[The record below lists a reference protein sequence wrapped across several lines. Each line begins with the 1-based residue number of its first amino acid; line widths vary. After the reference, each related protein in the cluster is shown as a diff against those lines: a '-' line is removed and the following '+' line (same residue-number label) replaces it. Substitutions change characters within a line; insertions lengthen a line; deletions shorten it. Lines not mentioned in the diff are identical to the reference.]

1 VIEYAILF
9 GLGFLTATLLALLIA
24 PAIHRRIV
32 AYTENRIRA
41 TMPISPQE
49 VRAQKDMARAL
60 YAAENAKV
68 RQELETEREKNTS
81 LRLANEAASSDAYRL
96 GEQNRSFSLKIEE
109 LTLEIGELRAA
120 LDASEE
126 RAGIIQA
133 NLLQQE
139 QAANERA
146 SQMSD
151 LTARLTNLT
160 RELDDSKIL
169 AATRDLEAEQAKQSA
184 TRFRKE
190 GETVT
195 RELQDIAS
203 RNREAMEAVARES
216 RKVTRLEEQL
226 ASTIAKNADLDTMLT
241 LRNQEVARLKEQLAA
256 TGGRSNDM
264 IIRLPNPAVPVEK
277 PVERQQAAA
286 PAHAATLE
294 TAPAIETD
302 AQQTA
307 APEDAAPASPPEEP
321 GAQPGASAPE
331 GLEQEIE
338 DIRNQ
343 GTALTERLLNVRG
356 TGNDEPIRREIA
368 RIAAEMIA
376 LTAAQEGE
384 ASPIP
389 GLLAKASG
397 SSGRESLA
405 KRAKVVMEKR
415 KR

>member
-1 VIEYAILF
+1 MIEYAILF
-9 GLGFLTATLLALLIA
+9 GLGFLTATLLALMIA

-32 AYTENRIRA
+32 AYTESRLRA

-68 RQELETEREKNTS
+68 RQELDTEREKNTS

-109 LTLEIGELRAA
+109 LTLEITELRAA

-126 RAGIIQA
+126 RAGAIGA

-146 SQMSD
+146 TQMSD

-160 RELDDSKIL
+160 RELDDSKIT

-190 GETVT
+190 GETAT
-195 RELQDIAS
+195 RELQDVAA
-203 RNREAMEAVARES
+203 RNKEAMTAVARES
-216 RKVTRLEEQL
+216 RKVTRLEEQI
-226 ASTIAKNADLDTMLT
+226 ATVMAKNADLDTMLT

-277 PVERQQAAA
+277 VSSPPQPAVSA
-286 PAHAATLE
+286 PE
-294 TAPAIETD
+294 IAPAIAAETPEVGT
-302 AQQTA
+302 AGA
-307 APEDAAPASPPEEP
+307 APVLPVAEEP
-321 GAQPGASAPE
+321 TATPPE
-331 GLEQEIE
+331 GLAQEIE

-368 RIAAEMIA
+368 RIAAQMIA

-384 ASPIP
+384 KSPIP
-389 GLLAKASG
+389 ALLAKASP

-405 KRAKVVMEKR
+405 AQASALVEKR
-415 KR
+415 KG

>member
-1 VIEYAILF
+1 MIEYAILF

-68 RQELETEREKNTS
+68 RQELDTEREKNTS

-133 NLLQQE
+133 NLAQQE

-190 GETVT
+190 GETAT
-195 RELQDIAS
+195 RELQDVAA
-203 RNREAMEAVARES
+203 RNKEAMTAVARES
-216 RKVTRLEEQL
+216 RKVTRLEEQVATL
-226 ASTIAKNADLDTMLT
+226 MAKNADLDTMLT
-241 LRNQEVARLKEQLAA
+241 LRNQEAARLKEQLAA
-256 TGGRSNDM
+256 TGGRANDM
-264 IIRLPNPAVPVEK
+264 IIRLPNPAVPVETAVNPPPQPAPAAALEVVPVTEEEATPAVAAK
-277 PVERQQAAA
+277 EAAISPVEE
-286 PAHAATLE
+286 P
-294 TAPAIETD
+294 
-302 AQQTA
+302 
-307 APEDAAPASPPEEP
+307 AAPAS
-321 GAQPGASAPE
+321 E

-384 ASPIP
+384 TSPIP
-389 GLLAKASG
+389 GLLAKASK

-415 KR
+415 KH

>member
-1 VIEYAILF
+1 MIEYAILF

-32 AYTENRIRA
+32 AYTEKRIHA

-96 GEQNRSFSLKIEE
+96 GEQNRSLSLKIEE

-120 LDASEE
+120 LDAAED
-126 RAGIIQA
+126 RASTIQA
-133 NLLQQE
+133 ALSQQE

-146 SQMSD
+146 NQMAD

-264 IIRLPNPAVPVEK
+264 IIRLPNPAEK
-277 PVERQQAAA
+277 PVEQPQPAATA
-286 PAHAATLE
+286 PAATLE
-294 TAPAIETD
+294 TAPAIEREVP
-302 AQQTA
+302 QTA

-321 GAQPGASAPE
+321 SAEPDASAPE

-376 LTAAQEGE
+376 LTAAREGE

-389 GLLAKASG
+389 GLLAKASD

-405 KRAKVVMEKR
+405 TRAKVVMEKR

>member
-1 VIEYAILF
+1 MIEYAILF

-32 AYTENRIRA
+32 AYTENRLRA

-68 RQELETEREKNTS
+68 RQELDTEREKNTS

-96 GEQNRSFSLKIEE
+96 GEQNRGFSLKIEE

-120 LDASEE
+120 LDTSEE
-126 RAGIIQA
+126 RANAIA
-133 NLLQQE
+133 TNLTQQE

-146 SQMSD
+146 AQMSD

-160 RELDDSKIL
+160 RELDDTKITS
-169 AATRDLEAEQAKQSA
+169 ATRDLEAEQAKQSA

-190 GETVT
+190 GETAT
-195 RELQDIAS
+195 RELQDVAA
-203 RNREAMEAVARES
+203 RNKEAMTAVARES
-216 RKVTRLEEQL
+216 RKVTRLEDQV
-226 ASTIAKNADLDTMLT
+226 ATVMAKNADLDTMLT

-256 TGGRSNDM
+256 TGGRANDM

-277 PVERQQAAA
+277 AASELPPAA
-286 PAHAATLE
+286 PAAADAPETVPVVAE
-294 TAPAIETD
+294 DVAQAVTTEEAAASAVVEPTAP
-302 AQQTA
+302 
-307 APEDAAPASPPEEP
+307 S
-321 GAQPGASAPE
+321 PE

-368 RIAAEMIA
+368 RIAARMIA
-376 LTAAQEGE
+376 LTAAQEGDK
-384 ASPIP
+384 SPIP

-397 SSGRESLA
+397 ASGRDSLA
-405 KRAKVVMEKR
+405 VRAGALMGKREG
-415 KR
+415 

>member
-1 VIEYAILF
+1 MIEYAILF

-68 RQELETEREKNTS
+68 RQELDTEREKNTS

-133 NLLQQE
+133 NLAQQE

-190 GETVT
+190 GETAT
-195 RELQDIAS
+195 RELQDVAA
-203 RNREAMEAVARES
+203 RNKEAMTAVARES
-216 RKVTRLEEQL
+216 RKVTRLEEQVATL
-226 ASTIAKNADLDTMLT
+226 MAKNADLDTMLT

-256 TGGRSNDM
+256 TGGRANDM

-277 PVERQQAAA
+277 AVNPPPQPAPAAALEVAPVAEAEATPAVAAEEAAISPVEK
-286 PAHAATLE
+286 T
-294 TAPAIETD
+294 TAPA
-302 AQQTA
+302 
-307 APEDAAPASPPEEP
+307 S
-321 GAQPGASAPE
+321 E

-384 ASPIP
+384 TSPIP

-397 SSGRESLA
+397 SSGRDSLA

-415 KR
+415 KH

>member
-264 IIRLPNPAVPVEK
+264 IIRLPNPAVPAEK

-286 PAHAATLE
+286 PTPAATLE
-294 TAPAIETD
+294 TAPAIEKD

-307 APEDAAPASPPEEP
+307 APEDATPASPPEEP
-321 GAQPGASAPE
+321 SAQPGALAPE

>member
-1 VIEYAILF
+1 MIEYAILF

-68 RQELETEREKNTS
+68 RQELDTEREKNTS

-120 LDASEE
+120 LDAAEE
-126 RAGIIQA
+126 HAGVVQA
-133 NLLQQE
+133 NLAQQE

-146 SQMSD
+146 GQMSD

-190 GETVT
+190 GETAT
-195 RELQDIAS
+195 RELQDVAA
-203 RNREAMEAVARES
+203 RNKEAMTAVARES
-216 RKVTRLEEQL
+216 RKVTRLQEQV
-226 ASTIAKNADLDTMLT
+226 ATVMAKNADLDTMLT

-256 TGGRSNDM
+256 TGGRANDM

-277 PVERQQAAA
+277 TVSPSQPAA
-286 PAHAATLE
+286 PAPSAALE
-294 TAPAIETD
+294 TAPAE
-302 AQQTA
+302 
-307 APEDAAPASPPEEP
+307 EEAAPAMAAEEP
-321 GAQPGASAPE
+321 APPVVTEPAASQ

-384 ASPIP
+384 KSPIP

-415 KR
+415 EH

>member
-1 VIEYAILF
+1 MIEYAILF
-9 GLGFLTATLLALLIA
+9 ALGFLTATLLALLIA
-24 PAIHRRIV
+24 LAIHRRIV

-68 RQELETEREKNTS
+68 RQELDTEREKNTS

-120 LDASEE
+120 LDAAEE
-126 RAGIIQA
+126 HAGIIQA
-133 NLLQQE
+133 NLAQQE

-190 GETVT
+190 GETAT
-195 RELQDIAS
+195 RELQDVAA
-203 RNREAMEAVARES
+203 RNKEAMTAVARES
-216 RKVTRLEEQL
+216 RKVTRLEEQVATL
-226 ASTIAKNADLDTMLT
+226 MAKNADLDTMLT

-256 TGGRSNDM
+256 TGGRANDM

-277 PVERQQAAA
+277 TTSPSQPAA
-286 PAHAATLE
+286 PAPAAALE
-294 TAPAIETD
+294 TAPA
-302 AQQTA
+302 A
-307 APEDAAPASPPEEP
+307 EDEAAPAMAAAEPAPPVVTAP
-321 GAQPGASAPE
+321 AASQ

-384 ASPIP
+384 KSPIP

-415 KR
+415 KG

>member
-1 VIEYAILF
+1 MIEYAILF

-60 YAAENAKV
+60 YAAENAKI
-68 RQELETEREKNTS
+68 RQELDTEREKNTS

-96 GEQNRSFSLKIEE
+96 GEQNRGFSLKIEE

-120 LDASEE
+120 LDAAEE
-126 RAGIIQA
+126 HAGALQA
-133 NLLQQE
+133 NLAQQE

-146 SQMSD
+146 GQMSD
-151 LTARLTNLT
+151 LTARLTHLT

-190 GETVT
+190 GETAT
-195 RELQDIAS
+195 RELQDVAA
-203 RNREAMEAVARES
+203 RNKEAMTAVARES
-216 RKVTRLEEQL
+216 RKVTRLEEQV
-226 ASTIAKNADLDTMLT
+226 ATVMAKNADLDTMLT

-264 IIRLPNPAVPVEK
+264 IIRLPNPAVSDDKTVNPSQ
-277 PVERQQAAA
+277 P
-286 PAHAATLE
+286 
-294 TAPAIETD
+294 TAPAP
-302 AQQTA
+302 A
-307 APEDAAPASPPEEP
+307 AALEPAPAAEEAIPAAAAEEP
-321 GAQPGASAPE
+321 APPVSTEPAASQ

-343 GTALTERLLNVRG
+343 GAALTERLLNVRG
-356 TGNDEPIRREIA
+356 AGNDEPIRREIA

-376 LTAAQEGE
+376 LTAAQEGD

-405 KRAKVVMEKR
+405 TRAKVVMEKR
-415 KR
+415 ER

>member
-1 VIEYAILF
+1 MIEYAILF

-60 YAAENAKV
+60 YAAENAKI
-68 RQELETEREKNTS
+68 RQELDTEREKNTS

-96 GEQNRSFSLKIEE
+96 GEQNRGFSLKIEE

-120 LDASEE
+120 LDAAEE
-126 RAGIIQA
+126 HAGALRA
-133 NLLQQE
+133 NLAQQE

-146 SQMSD
+146 GQMSD
-151 LTARLTNLT
+151 LTARLTHLT

-190 GETVT
+190 GETAT
-195 RELQDIAS
+195 RELQDVAA
-203 RNREAMEAVARES
+203 RNKEAMTAVARES
-216 RKVTRLEEQL
+216 RKVTRLEEQV
-226 ASTIAKNADLDTMLT
+226 ATVMAKNADLDTMLT

-264 IIRLPNPAVPVEK
+264 IIRLPNPAVSDDKTVSPSQ
-277 PVERQQAAA
+277 P
-286 PAHAATLE
+286 
-294 TAPAIETD
+294 TAPAP
-302 AQQTA
+302 A
-307 APEDAAPASPPEEP
+307 AALEPAPAAEEAIPAAAAEEP
-321 GAQPGASAPE
+321 APPVSTEPAASQ

-343 GTALTERLLNVRG
+343 GAALTERLLNVRG
-356 TGNDEPIRREIA
+356 VGNDGPIRREIA

-405 KRAKVVMEKR
+405 TRAKVVMEKR
-415 KR
+415 ER

>member
-1 VIEYAILF
+1 MSRVIEYAILF

-68 RQELETEREKNTS
+68 RQELDTEREKNTS

-120 LDASEE
+120 LDAAEE
-126 RAGIIQA
+126 HAGVVQA
-133 NLLQQE
+133 NLAQQE

-146 SQMSD
+146 GQMSD

-190 GETVT
+190 GETAT
-195 RELQDIAS
+195 RELQDVAA
-203 RNREAMEAVARES
+203 RNKEAMTAVARES
-216 RKVTRLEEQL
+216 RKVTRLEEQVATL
-226 ASTIAKNADLDTMLT
+226 MAKNADLDTMLT

-256 TGGRSNDM
+256 TGGRANDM

-277 PVERQQAAA
+277 TVSPSQPTAPAPAAA
-286 PAHAATLE
+286 LE
-294 TAPAIETD
+294 TAPAE
-302 AQQTA
+302 
-307 APEDAAPASPPEEP
+307 EEAAPAMAAEEP
-321 GAQPGASAPE
+321 APPVVTEPAASQ

-384 ASPIP
+384 KSPIP

-415 KR
+415 KH

>member
-1 VIEYAILF
+1 MIEYAILF

-68 RQELETEREKNTS
+68 RQELDTEREKNTS

-126 RAGIIQA
+126 HAGTVQA
-133 NLLQQE
+133 NLTQQE

-190 GETVT
+190 GETAT
-195 RELQDIAS
+195 RELQDVAA
-203 RNREAMEAVARES
+203 RNKEAMTAVARES
-216 RKVTRLEEQL
+216 RKVTRLEEQVATL
-226 ASTIAKNADLDTMLT
+226 MAKNADLDTMLT
-241 LRNQEVARLKEQLAA
+241 LRNQEAARLKEQLAA
-256 TGGRSNDM
+256 TGGRANDM
-264 IIRLPNPAVPVEK
+264 IIRLPNPAVPVETAVNPPPQPAPAAALEVVPVTEEEATPAVAAEEAAIS
-277 PVERQQAAA
+277 PVEE
-286 PAHAATLE
+286 P
-294 TAPAIETD
+294 
-302 AQQTA
+302 
-307 APEDAAPASPPEEP
+307 AAPAS
-321 GAQPGASAPE
+321 E

-384 ASPIP
+384 TSPIP
-389 GLLAKASG
+389 GLLAKASK

-415 KR
+415 KH

>member
-1 VIEYAILF
+1 MIEYAILF

-68 RQELETEREKNTS
+68 RQELDTEREKNTS

-120 LDASEE
+120 LDAAEE
-126 RAGIIQA
+126 HAGVVQA
-133 NLLQQE
+133 NLAQQE

-146 SQMSD
+146 GQMSD

-190 GETVT
+190 GETAT
-195 RELQDIAS
+195 RELQDVAA
-203 RNREAMEAVARES
+203 RNKEAMTAVARES
-216 RKVTRLEEQL
+216 RKVTRLEEQVATL
-226 ASTIAKNADLDTMLT
+226 MAKNADLDTMLT

-256 TGGRSNDM
+256 TGGRANDM
-264 IIRLPNPAVPVEK
+264 IIRLPNPAVPGEK
-277 PVERQQAAA
+277 TVSPSQPTAPAPAAA
-286 PAHAATLE
+286 LE
-294 TAPAIETD
+294 TAPAE
-302 AQQTA
+302 
-307 APEDAAPASPPEEP
+307 EEAAPAMAAEEP
-321 GAQPGASAPE
+321 APPVVTEPAASQ

-384 ASPIP
+384 KSPIP

-415 KR
+415 KH

>member
-1 VIEYAILF
+1 M
-9 GLGFLTATLLALLIA
+9 GFLTATLLALLIA

-32 AYTENRIRA
+32 AYTESRLRA

-96 GEQNRSFSLKIEE
+96 GEQNRSLSLKIEE
-109 LTLEIGELRAA
+109 MTLEIGELRTG

-126 RAGIIQA
+126 RAGTIA
-133 NLLQQE
+133 ASLTQQE

-146 SQMSD
+146 SQMAD

-190 GETVT
+190 GETAS
-195 RELQDIAS
+195 RELQDVAA
-203 RNREAMEAVARES
+203 RNKEAMSAVARES
-216 RKVTRLEEQL
+216 RKVARLEEQVATL
-226 ASTIAKNADLDTMLT
+226 MAKNADLDTMLT
-241 LRNQEVARLKEQLAA
+241 LRNQEAARLKEQLAA
-256 TGGRSNDM
+256 AGGRENDM
-264 IIRLPNPAVPVEK
+264 IIRLPNPAVPAEK
-277 PVERQQAAA
+277 AAPPPQQPAPAPEAA
-286 PAHAATLE
+286 PAIAADAGQAATEEESPALPVVE
-294 TAPAIETD
+294 EPTAP
-302 AQQTA
+302 
-307 APEDAAPASPPEEP
+307 
-321 GAQPGASAPE
+321 QPN

-376 LTAAQEGE
+376 LTAAREGE
-384 ASPIP
+384 KSPIP
-389 GLLAKASG
+389 ELLAKASG

-415 KR
+415 KH

>member
-1 VIEYAILF
+1 MIEYAILF

-24 PAIHRRIV
+24 PAIHRRVV
-32 AYTENRIRA
+32 AYTENRLRA

-68 RQELETEREKNTS
+68 RQELDTEREKNTS

-96 GEQNRSFSLKIEE
+96 GEQNRGFSLKIEE

-126 RAGIIQA
+126 RAGTISA

-160 RELDDSKIL
+160 RELDDSKIT
-169 AATRDLEAEQAKQSA
+169 AATRDLEAEQAKQTA

-190 GETVT
+190 GETAT
-195 RELQDIAS
+195 RELQDVAA
-203 RNREAMEAVARES
+203 RNKEAMTAVARES

-226 ASTIAKNADLDTMLT
+226 ATLMAKNADLDTMLT

-277 PVERQQAAA
+277 AVSPPQPVAA
-286 PAHAATLE
+286 PAPVAALE
-294 TAPAIETD
+294 TAPVVAEE
-302 AQQTA
+302 AAEAVSAEETA
-307 APEDAAPASPPEEP
+307 APPVVEPAAP
-321 GAQPGASAPE
+321 APE

-376 LTAAQEGE
+376 LTAAREGE

-405 KRAKVVMEKR
+405 TRAKVVMEKR
-415 KR
+415 KG

>member
-1 VIEYAILF
+1 MSRVIEYAILF

-68 RQELETEREKNTS
+68 RQELDTEREKNTS

-133 NLLQQE
+133 NLAQQE

-190 GETVT
+190 GETAT
-195 RELQDIAS
+195 RELQDVAA
-203 RNREAMEAVARES
+203 RNKEAMTAVARES
-216 RKVTRLEEQL
+216 RKVTRLEEQVATL
-226 ASTIAKNADLDTMLT
+226 MAKNADLDTMLT
-241 LRNQEVARLKEQLAA
+241 LRNQEAARLKEQLAA
-256 TGGRSNDM
+256 TGGRANDM
-264 IIRLPNPAVPVEK
+264 IIRLPNPAVPVETAVNPPPQPAPAAALEVVPVTEEEATSAVAAEEAAIS
-277 PVERQQAAA
+277 PVEE
-286 PAHAATLE
+286 P
-294 TAPAIETD
+294 
-302 AQQTA
+302 
-307 APEDAAPASPPEEP
+307 AAPAS
-321 GAQPGASAPE
+321 E

-384 ASPIP
+384 TSPIP
-389 GLLAKASG
+389 GLLAKASK

-415 KR
+415 KH

>member
-1 VIEYAILF
+1 MIEYAILF

-264 IIRLPNPAVPVEK
+264 IIRLPNPAVPAEK

-286 PAHAATLE
+286 PTPAATLE

>member
-1 VIEYAILF
+1 MIEYAILF

-32 AYTENRIRA
+32 AYTENRLRA

-68 RQELETEREKNTS
+68 RQELDTEREKNTS

-96 GEQNRSFSLKIEE
+96 GEQNRSLSLKIEE

-120 LDASEE
+120 LDTSEE
-126 RAGIIQA
+126 RAGAIA
-133 NLLQQE
+133 MNLTQQE

-146 SQMSD
+146 AQMSD

-160 RELDDSKIL
+160 RELDDSKIT

-184 TRFRKE
+184 SRFRKE
-190 GETVT
+190 GETAT
-195 RELQDIAS
+195 RELQDVAA
-203 RNREAMEAVARES
+203 RNKEAMTAVARES
-216 RKVTRLEEQL
+216 RKVTRLEDQV
-226 ASTIAKNADLDTMLT
+226 ATVMAKNADLDTMLT

-277 PVERQQAAA
+277 AASPVPAPAAA
-286 PAHAATLE
+286 LE
-294 TAPAIETD
+294 TTPVVAEDVTQAVTTEE
-302 AQQTA
+302 A
-307 APEDAAPASPPEEP
+307 AVSPMVEP
-321 GAQPGASAPE
+321 TTPSPE

-368 RIAAEMIA
+368 RIAAKMIA

-384 ASPIP
+384 TSPIP

-405 KRAKVVMEKR
+405 TGASALMR
-415 KR
+415 KREQ

>member
-1 VIEYAILF
+1 MIEYAILF

-68 RQELETEREKNTS
+68 RQELDTEREKNTS

-120 LDASEE
+120 LDAAEE
-126 RAGIIQA
+126 HAGIIQA
-133 NLLQQE
+133 NLAQQE

-190 GETVT
+190 GETAT
-195 RELQDIAS
+195 RELQDVAA
-203 RNREAMEAVARES
+203 RNKEAMTAVARES
-216 RKVTRLEEQL
+216 RKVTRLEEQVATL
-226 ASTIAKNADLDTMLT
+226 MAKNADLDTMLT

-256 TGGRSNDM
+256 TGGRANDM

-277 PVERQQAAA
+277 TTSPSQPAA
-286 PAHAATLE
+286 PAPAAALE
-294 TAPAIETD
+294 TAPA
-302 AQQTA
+302 A
-307 APEDAAPASPPEEP
+307 EDEAAPAMAAAEPAPPVVTAP
-321 GAQPGASAPE
+321 AASQ

-384 ASPIP
+384 KSPIP

-415 KR
+415 EH

>member
-1 VIEYAILF
+1 M
-9 GLGFLTATLLALLIA
+9 GFLTATLLALLIA

-68 RQELETEREKNTS
+68 RQELDTEREKNTS

-133 NLLQQE
+133 NLAQQE

-190 GETVT
+190 GETAT
-195 RELQDIAS
+195 RELQDVAA
-203 RNREAMEAVARES
+203 RNKEAMTAVARES
-216 RKVTRLEEQL
+216 RKVTRLEEQVATL
-226 ASTIAKNADLDTMLT
+226 MAKNADLDTMLT
-241 LRNQEVARLKEQLAA
+241 LRNQEAARLKEQLAA
-256 TGGRSNDM
+256 TGGRANDM
-264 IIRLPNPAVPVEK
+264 IIRLPNPAVPVETAVNPPPQPAPAAALEVVPVTEEEATSAVAAEEAAIS
-277 PVERQQAAA
+277 PVEE
-286 PAHAATLE
+286 P
-294 TAPAIETD
+294 
-302 AQQTA
+302 
-307 APEDAAPASPPEEP
+307 AAPAS
-321 GAQPGASAPE
+321 E

-384 ASPIP
+384 TSPIP
-389 GLLAKASG
+389 GLLAKASK

-415 KR
+415 KH

>member
-1 VIEYAILF
+1 MIEYAILF
-9 GLGFLTATLLALLIA
+9 GLGFLTATLLALMIA

-32 AYTENRIRA
+32 AYTENRLRA

-68 RQELETEREKNTS
+68 RQELDTEREKNTS

-109 LTLEIGELRAA
+109 LTLEITELRAA

-126 RAGIIQA
+126 RAGAIGA

-146 SQMSD
+146 AQMSD

-160 RELDDSKIL
+160 RELDDSKIT

-190 GETVT
+190 GETAT
-195 RELQDIAS
+195 RELQDVAA
-203 RNREAMEAVARES
+203 RNKEAMTAVARES
-216 RKVTRLEEQL
+216 RKVTRLEEQV
-226 ASTIAKNADLDTMLT
+226 ATVMAKNADLDTMLT

-277 PVERQQAAA
+277 AVSPQQ
-286 PAHAATLE
+286 PAV
-294 TAPAIETD
+294 
-302 AQQTA
+302 
-307 APEDAAPASPPEEP
+307 
-321 GAQPGASAPE
+321 SAPE
-331 GLEQEIE
+331 IAPAVAAETPEVETAGDAPVLPVAEEPTATPPEGLAQEIE

-368 RIAAEMIA
+368 RIAAQMIA

-384 ASPIP
+384 KSPIP
-389 GLLAKASG
+389 GLLAKASA

-405 KRAKVVMEKR
+405 KQASALVEKR
-415 KR
+415 KG

>member
-1 VIEYAILF
+1 MIEYAILF

-68 RQELETEREKNTS
+68 RQELDTEREKNTS

-96 GEQNRSFSLKIEE
+96 GEQNRSLSLKIEE

-120 LDASEE
+120 LDTSEE
-126 RAGIIQA
+126 RAGAIA
-133 NLLQQE
+133 MSLTQQE

-146 SQMSD
+146 AQMSD

-160 RELDDSKIL
+160 RELDDSKIT

-184 TRFRKE
+184 SRFRKE
-190 GETVT
+190 GETAT
-195 RELQDIAS
+195 RELQDVAA
-203 RNREAMEAVARES
+203 RNKEAMTAVARES
-216 RKVTRLEEQL
+216 RKVTRLEDQV
-226 ASTIAKNADLDTMLT
+226 ATVMAKNADLDTMLT

-277 PVERQQAAA
+277 AASQLQPAA
-286 PAHAATLE
+286 PAPAAALE
-294 TAPAIETD
+294 TTPVVAEDVTQAVTTEE
-302 AQQTA
+302 A
-307 APEDAAPASPPEEP
+307 AVSPMVEP
-321 GAQPGASAPE
+321 TTPSPE

-368 RIAAEMIA
+368 RIAAKMIA

-384 ASPIP
+384 TSPIP

-405 KRAKVVMEKR
+405 MGASALMR
-415 KR
+415 KREQ

>member
-1 VIEYAILF
+1 MSRVIEYAILF

-32 AYTENRIRA
+32 AYTENRLRA

-96 GEQNRSFSLKIEE
+96 GEQNRSLSLKIEE
-109 LTLEIGELRAA
+109 MTLEIGELRTG

-126 RAGIIQA
+126 RAGTIA
-133 NLLQQE
+133 ASLTQQE

-146 SQMSD
+146 SQMAD

-190 GETVT
+190 GETAS
-195 RELQDIAS
+195 RELQDVAA
-203 RNREAMEAVARES
+203 RNKEAMSAVARES
-216 RKVTRLEEQL
+216 RKVARLEEQVATL
-226 ASTIAKNADLDTMLT
+226 MAKNADLDTMLT
-241 LRNQEVARLKEQLAA
+241 LRNQEAARLREQLAA
-256 TGGRSNDM
+256 AGGRENDM
-264 IIRLPNPAVPVEK
+264 IIRLPNPAVPAEK
-277 PVERQQAAA
+277 AAPPPQQPAPAPEAA
-286 PAHAATLE
+286 PAIAADAGQAATEEESPALPVVE
-294 TAPAIETD
+294 EPTAP
-302 AQQTA
+302 
-307 APEDAAPASPPEEP
+307 
-321 GAQPGASAPE
+321 QPN

-376 LTAAQEGE
+376 LTAAREGE
-384 ASPIP
+384 KSPIP

-415 KR
+415 KH

>member
-1 VIEYAILF
+1 MIEYAILF

-32 AYTENRIRA
+32 AYTENRLRA

-120 LDASEE
+120 LDTSEE
-126 RAGIIQA
+126 RAGTIAA
-133 NLLQQE
+133 NLTQQE

-146 SQMSD
+146 AQMSD

-190 GETVT
+190 GETAT
-195 RELQDIAS
+195 RELQDVAA
-203 RNREAMEAVARES
+203 RNKEAMTAVARES

-226 ASTIAKNADLDTMLT
+226 ATLMAKNADLDTMLT

-256 TGGRSNDM
+256 TGGRANDM

-277 PVERQQAAA
+277 AANPPQPAA
-286 PAHAATLE
+286 PAAALE
-294 TAPAIETD
+294 VVPVAEEEATPAV
-302 AQQTA
+302 A
-307 APEDAAPASPPEEP
+307 AEEAAASPVVEP
-321 GAQPGASAPE
+321 AVPVPE

-376 LTAAQEGE
+376 LTAAREGE

-415 KR
+415 KG

>member
-1 VIEYAILF
+1 MIEYAILF

-68 RQELETEREKNTS
+68 RQELDTEREKNTS

-133 NLLQQE
+133 NLAQQE

-169 AATRDLEAEQAKQSA
+169 AAARDLEAEQAKQSA

-190 GETVT
+190 GETAT
-195 RELQDIAS
+195 RELQDVAA
-203 RNREAMEAVARES
+203 RNKEAMTAVARES
-216 RKVTRLEEQL
+216 RKVTRLEEQVATL
-226 ASTIAKNADLDTMLT
+226 MAKNADLDTMLT
-241 LRNQEVARLKEQLAA
+241 LRNQEAARLKEQLAA
-256 TGGRSNDM
+256 TGGRANDM
-264 IIRLPNPAVPVEK
+264 IIRLPNPAVPVETAVNPPPQPAPATALEVVPVTEEEATSAVAAEEAAIS
-277 PVERQQAAA
+277 PVEE
-286 PAHAATLE
+286 P
-294 TAPAIETD
+294 
-302 AQQTA
+302 
-307 APEDAAPASPPEEP
+307 AAPAS
-321 GAQPGASAPE
+321 E

-384 ASPIP
+384 TSPIP
-389 GLLAKASG
+389 GLLAKASK

-415 KR
+415 KH

>member
-1 VIEYAILF
+1 MIEYAILF

-68 RQELETEREKNTS
+68 RQELDTEREKNTS

-120 LDASEE
+120 LDAAEE
-126 RAGIIQA
+126 HAGIIQA
-133 NLLQQE
+133 NLAQQE

-190 GETVT
+190 GETAT
-195 RELQDIAS
+195 RELQDVAA
-203 RNREAMEAVARES
+203 RNKEAMTAVARES
-216 RKVTRLEEQL
+216 RKVTRLEEQVATL
-226 ASTIAKNADLDTMLT
+226 MAKNADLDTMLT

-256 TGGRSNDM
+256 TGGRANDM

-277 PVERQQAAA
+277 TVSPSQPAA
-286 PAHAATLE
+286 PAPAAALE
-294 TAPAIETD
+294 TAPAAE
-302 AQQTA
+302 
-307 APEDAAPASPPEEP
+307 EEAAPAMAAEAAPPVVTEP
-321 GAQPGASAPE
+321 AVSQ

-384 ASPIP
+384 KSPIP

-415 KR
+415 EH

>member
-1 VIEYAILF
+1 MIEYAILF

-68 RQELETEREKNTS
+68 RQELDTEREKNTS

-133 NLLQQE
+133 NLAQHE

-190 GETVT
+190 GETAT
-195 RELQDIAS
+195 RELQDVAA
-203 RNREAMEAVARES
+203 RNKEAMTAVARES
-216 RKVTRLEEQL
+216 RKVTRLEEQVATL
-226 ASTIAKNADLDTMLT
+226 MAKNADLDTMLT
-241 LRNQEVARLKEQLAA
+241 LRNQEAARLKEQLAA
-256 TGGRSNDM
+256 TGGRANDM
-264 IIRLPNPAVPVEK
+264 IIRLPNPAVPVE
-277 PVERQQAAA
+277 
-286 PAHAATLE
+286 
-294 TAPAIETD
+294 TAVNP
-302 AQQTA
+302 
-307 APEDAAPASPPEEP
+307 
-321 GAQPGASAPE
+321 
-331 GLEQEIE
+331 
-338 DIRNQ
+338 
-343 GTALTERLLNVRG
+343 
-356 TGNDEPIRREIA
+356 
-368 RIAAEMIA
+368 
-376 LTAAQEGE
+376 
-384 ASPIP
+384 
-389 GLLAKASG
+389 
-397 SSGRESLA
+397 
-405 KRAKVVMEKR
+405 
-415 KR
+415 

>member
-1 VIEYAILF
+1 MIEYAILF

-264 IIRLPNPAVPVEK
+264 IIRLPNPAVPAEK
-277 PVERQQAAA
+277 PVERQQAAT

>member
-1 VIEYAILF
+1 MIEYAILF

-24 PAIHRRIV
+24 PAINRRIV

-60 YAAENAKV
+60 YAAENAKI
-68 RQELETEREKNTS
+68 RQELDTEREKNTS

-96 GEQNRSFSLKIEE
+96 GEQNRGFSLKIEE

-120 LDASEE
+120 LDAAEE
-126 RAGIIQA
+126 HAGALQA
-133 NLLQQE
+133 NLAQQE

-146 SQMSD
+146 GQMSD
-151 LTARLTNLT
+151 LTARLTHLT

-190 GETVT
+190 GETAT
-195 RELQDIAS
+195 RELQDVAA
-203 RNREAMEAVARES
+203 RNKEAMTAVARES
-216 RKVTRLEEQL
+216 RKVTRLEEQV
-226 ASTIAKNADLDTMLT
+226 ATVMAKNADLDTMLT

-264 IIRLPNPAVPVEK
+264 IIRLPNPAVSDDKTVNPSQ
-277 PVERQQAAA
+277 P
-286 PAHAATLE
+286 
-294 TAPAIETD
+294 TAPAP
-302 AQQTA
+302 A
-307 APEDAAPASPPEEP
+307 AALEPAPAAEEAIPAAAAEEP
-321 GAQPGASAPE
+321 APPVSTEPAASQ

-343 GTALTERLLNVRG
+343 GAALTERLLNVRG
-356 TGNDEPIRREIA
+356 AGNDEPIRREIA

-405 KRAKVVMEKR
+405 TRAKVVMEKR
-415 KR
+415 ER

>member
-1 VIEYAILF
+1 MIEYAILF
-9 GLGFLTATLLALLIA
+9 GLGFLTATLLALMIA

-32 AYTENRIRA
+32 AYTENRLRA

-68 RQELETEREKNTS
+68 RQELDTEREKNTS

-96 GEQNRSFSLKIEE
+96 GEQNRGFSLKIEE
-109 LTLEIGELRAA
+109 LTLEITELRAA

-126 RAGIIQA
+126 RAGAIGA

-146 SQMSD
+146 AQMSD

-160 RELDDSKIL
+160 RELDDSKIT

-190 GETVT
+190 GETAT
-195 RELQDIAS
+195 RELQDVAA
-203 RNREAMEAVARES
+203 RNKEAMTAVARES
-216 RKVTRLEEQL
+216 RKVTRLEEQI
-226 ASTIAKNADLDTMLT
+226 ATVMAKNADLDTMLT
-241 LRNQEVARLKEQLAA
+241 LRNQEVARLKEQLAT
-256 TGGRSNDM
+256 TGGRSDDM

-277 PVERQQAAA
+277 AVSPQQ
-286 PAHAATLE
+286 PAV
-294 TAPAIETD
+294 
-302 AQQTA
+302 
-307 APEDAAPASPPEEP
+307 
-321 GAQPGASAPE
+321 SAPE
-331 GLEQEIE
+331 IAPAVAAETPEVETAGAAPVLPVAEEPTATPPEGLAQEIE

-343 GTALTERLLNVRG
+343 GTALTERLLNARG

-368 RIAAEMIA
+368 RIAAQMIA

-384 ASPIP
+384 KSPIP
-389 GLLAKASG
+389 VLLAKASA

-405 KRAKVVMEKR
+405 KQASALVEKR
-415 KR
+415 KG

>member
-1 VIEYAILF
+1 MIEYAILF

-68 RQELETEREKNTS
+68 RQELDTEREKNTS

-120 LDASEE
+120 LDAAEE
-126 RAGIIQA
+126 HAGIIQA
-133 NLLQQE
+133 NLAQQE

-190 GETVT
+190 GETAT
-195 RELQDIAS
+195 RELQDVAA
-203 RNREAMEAVARES
+203 RNKEAMTAVARES
-216 RKVTRLEEQL
+216 RKVTRLEEQVATL
-226 ASTIAKNADLDTMLT
+226 MAKNADLDTMLT

-256 TGGRSNDM
+256 TGGRANDM

-277 PVERQQAAA
+277 TTSPSQPAA
-286 PAHAATLE
+286 PAPAAALE
-294 TAPAIETD
+294 TAPA
-302 AQQTA
+302 A
-307 APEDAAPASPPEEP
+307 EDGAAPAMAAAEPAPPVVTEP
-321 GAQPGASAPE
+321 AASQ

-384 ASPIP
+384 KSPIP

-415 KR
+415 KG

>member
-1 VIEYAILF
+1 M
-9 GLGFLTATLLALLIA
+9 GFLTATLLALLIA

-68 RQELETEREKNTS
+68 RQELDTEREKNTS

-133 NLLQQE
+133 NLAQQE

-190 GETVT
+190 GETAT
-195 RELQDIAS
+195 RELQDVAA
-203 RNREAMEAVARES
+203 RNKEAMTAVARES
-216 RKVTRLEEQL
+216 RKVTRLEEQVATL
-226 ASTIAKNADLDTMLT
+226 MAKNADLDTMLT
-241 LRNQEVARLKEQLAA
+241 LRNQEAARLKEQLAA
-256 TGGRSNDM
+256 TGGRANDM

-277 PVERQQAAA
+277 AVNPPPQPAPAAALEVAPVAEAEATPAVAAEEAAISPVEK
-286 PAHAATLE
+286 T
-294 TAPAIETD
+294 TAPA
-302 AQQTA
+302 
-307 APEDAAPASPPEEP
+307 S
-321 GAQPGASAPE
+321 E

-384 ASPIP
+384 TSPIP

-397 SSGRESLA
+397 SSGRDSLA

-415 KR
+415 KH

>member
-32 AYTENRIRA
+32 AYTEKRIHA

-96 GEQNRSFSLKIEE
+96 GEQNRSLSLKIEE

-120 LDASEE
+120 LDAAED
-126 RAGIIQA
+126 RASTIQA
-133 NLLQQE
+133 ALSQQE

-146 SQMSD
+146 NQMAD

-264 IIRLPNPAVPVEK
+264 IIRLPNPAVPAEK
-277 PVERQQAAA
+277 PVEQPQPAATA
-286 PAHAATLE
+286 PAATLE
-294 TAPAIETD
+294 TAPAIEREVP
-302 AQQTA
+302 QTA
-307 APEDAAPASPPEEP
+307 APEDPAPASPPEEP
-321 GAQPGASAPE
+321 SAEPDATAPE

-376 LTAAQEGE
+376 LTAAREGE

-389 GLLAKASG
+389 GLLAKASD

-405 KRAKVVMEKR
+405 TRAKVVMEKR

>member
-1 VIEYAILF
+1 MIEYAILF

-32 AYTENRIRA
+32 AYTENRLRA

-96 GEQNRSFSLKIEE
+96 GEQNRSLSLKIEE
-109 LTLEIGELRAA
+109 MTLEIGELRTG

-126 RAGIIQA
+126 RAGTIA
-133 NLLQQE
+133 ASLTQQE

-146 SQMSD
+146 SQMAD

-190 GETVT
+190 GETAS
-195 RELQDIAS
+195 RELQDVAA
-203 RNREAMEAVARES
+203 RNKEAMSAVARES
-216 RKVTRLEEQL
+216 RKVTRLEEQVATL
-226 ASTIAKNADLDTMLT
+226 MAKNADLDTMLT
-241 LRNQEVARLKEQLAA
+241 LRNQEAARLREQLAA
-256 TGGRSNDM
+256 AGGRENDM

-277 PVERQQAAA
+277 AARPPQQ
-286 PAHAATLE
+286 P
-294 TAPAIETD
+294 
-302 AQQTA
+302 
-307 APEDAAPASPPEEP
+307 
-321 GAQPGASAPE
+321 ASAPE
-331 GLEQEIE
+331 TAPTIAADAGQAATEEESPALPVVEEPTAPQPNGLEQEIE

-376 LTAAQEGE
+376 LTAAREGE
-384 ASPIP
+384 KSPIP
-389 GLLAKASG
+389 ELLAKASG

-415 KR
+415 KH

>member
-1 VIEYAILF
+1 MIEYAILF

-126 RAGIIQA
+126 RAGIIQT

-264 IIRLPNPAVPVEK
+264 IIRLPNPAVPAEK
-277 PVERQQAAA
+277 PVERQQTAA

-294 TAPAIETD
+294 TAPAIEKD

-321 GAQPGASAPE
+321 GAQPGALAPE

>member
-1 VIEYAILF
+1 MIEYAILF

-32 AYTENRIRA
+32 AYTENRLRA

-68 RQELETEREKNTS
+68 RQELDTEREKNTS

-96 GEQNRSFSLKIEE
+96 GEQNRSLSLKIEE

-120 LDASEE
+120 LDTSEE
-126 RAGIIQA
+126 RAGVIA
-133 NLLQQE
+133 MNLTQQE

-146 SQMSD
+146 AQMSD

-160 RELDDSKIL
+160 RELDDSKIT

-184 TRFRKE
+184 SRFRKE
-190 GETVT
+190 GETAT
-195 RELQDIAS
+195 RELQDVAA
-203 RNREAMEAVARES
+203 RNKEAMTAVARES
-216 RKVTRLEEQL
+216 RKVTRLEDQV
-226 ASTIAKNADLDTMLT
+226 ATVMAKNADLDTMLT

-277 PVERQQAAA
+277 AASQLQPAA
-286 PAHAATLE
+286 PAPAAALE
-294 TAPAIETD
+294 TTPVVAEDVTQAVTTEE
-302 AQQTA
+302 A
-307 APEDAAPASPPEEP
+307 AVSPMVEP
-321 GAQPGASAPE
+321 TTPSPE

-368 RIAAEMIA
+368 RIAAKMIA

-384 ASPIP
+384 TSPIP

-405 KRAKVVMEKR
+405 MGASALMR
-415 KR
+415 KREQ

>member
-1 VIEYAILF
+1 MIEYAILF

-32 AYTENRIRA
+32 AYTENRLRA

-68 RQELETEREKNTS
+68 RQELDTEREKNTS

-96 GEQNRSFSLKIEE
+96 GEQNRGFSLKIEE
-109 LTLEIGELRAA
+109 LTLEIGELRTA

-126 RAGIIQA
+126 RAGTIAA

-160 RELDDSKIL
+160 RELDDSKIT

-190 GETVT
+190 GETAT
-195 RELQDIAS
+195 RELQDVAA
-203 RNREAMEAVARES
+203 RNKEAMTAVARES

-226 ASTIAKNADLDTMLT
+226 ATLMAKNADLDTMLT
-241 LRNQEVARLKEQLAA
+241 LRNQDVARLKEQLAA
-256 TGGRSNDM
+256 TGGRANDM
-264 IIRLPNPAVPVEK
+264 IIRLSNPAVPVEK
-277 PVERQQAAA
+277 AVNPPQPATA
-286 PAHAATLE
+286 PAPIAALE
-294 TAPAIETD
+294 TAPVVAE
-302 AQQTA
+302 
-307 APEDAAPASPPEEP
+307 EDAAQAVAAEETAVSPVVEPAAP
-321 GAQPGASAPE
+321 APE

-384 ASPIP
+384 TSPIP

-405 KRAKVVMEKR
+405 TRAKVVMEKR

>member
-1 VIEYAILF
+1 MIEYAILF

-68 RQELETEREKNTS
+68 RQELDTEREKNTS

-126 RAGIIQA
+126 RAGTIAA

-146 SQMSD
+146 AQMSD

-160 RELDDSKIL
+160 RELDDSKIT
-169 AATRDLEAEQAKQSA
+169 AATRDLEAEQAKQTAS
-184 TRFRKE
+184 RFRKE
-190 GETVT
+190 GETAT
-195 RELQDIAS
+195 RELQDVAA
-203 RNREAMEAVARES
+203 RNKEAMTAVARES

-226 ASTIAKNADLDTMLT
+226 ATLMAKNADLDTMLT
-241 LRNQEVARLKEQLAA
+241 LRNQDVARLKEQLAA

-277 PVERQQAAA
+277 VVNPPQPAATSQAAM
-286 PAHAATLE
+286 LE
-294 TAPAIETD
+294 TAPVVEDDVTEAATAEDT
-302 AQQTA
+302 AVSPVVEPA
-307 APEDAAPASPPEEP
+307 AP
-321 GAQPGASAPE
+321 APE

-376 LTAAQEGE
+376 LTAAREGE
-384 ASPIP
+384 TSPIP

-397 SSGRESLA
+397 SAGRESLA
-405 KRAKVVMEKR
+405 TRAKVVMEKR

>member
-68 RQELETEREKNTS
+68 RQELDTEREKNTS

-133 NLLQQE
+133 NLAQQE

-190 GETVT
+190 GETAT
-195 RELQDIAS
+195 RELQDVAA
-203 RNREAMEAVARES
+203 RNKEAMTAVARES
-216 RKVTRLEEQL
+216 RKVTRLEEQVATL
-226 ASTIAKNADLDTMLT
+226 MAKNADLDTMLT
-241 LRNQEVARLKEQLAA
+241 LRNQEAARLKEQLAA
-256 TGGRSNDM
+256 TGGRANDM
-264 IIRLPNPAVPVEK
+264 IIRLPNPAVPVETAVNPPPQPAPAAALEVVPVTEEEATSAVAAEEAAIS
-277 PVERQQAAA
+277 PVEE
-286 PAHAATLE
+286 P
-294 TAPAIETD
+294 
-302 AQQTA
+302 
-307 APEDAAPASPPEEP
+307 AAPAS
-321 GAQPGASAPE
+321 E

-384 ASPIP
+384 TSPIP
-389 GLLAKASG
+389 GLLAKASK

-415 KR
+415 KH